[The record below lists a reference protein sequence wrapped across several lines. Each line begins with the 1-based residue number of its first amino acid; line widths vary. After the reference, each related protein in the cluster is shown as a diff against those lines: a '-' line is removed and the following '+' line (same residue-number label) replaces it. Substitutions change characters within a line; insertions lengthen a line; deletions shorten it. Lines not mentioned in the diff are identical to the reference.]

1 MTIHTAG
8 SSIYSRDFN
17 SHTREGVTNIIIINF
32 VNHKNFNSHT
42 REGVTPGYDE
52 RELFKSNFNS
62 HTREGV
68 TLFNL
73 CKKRGID
80 FNSHTREGVT
90 TLLRYALQTA

>member
-1 MTIHTAG
+1 M
-8 SSIYSRDFN
+8 
-17 SHTREGVTNIIIINF
+17 
-32 VNHKNFNSHT
+32 NFNSHT
-42 REGVTPGYDE
+42 RVGVTPGYDE